1 MHLKRMAVYMPGTS
15 SRRENSTLPGLG
27 KAHPKREDAD
37 PPHRTQERREHPAIW
52 VTAVIDGQ
60 TVSWINDWWGEPT
73 ASTESPAPVTSTPA
87 MADPSPTQPPSS
99 VPESSGSA
107 KGEFVRVGYYN
118 AARQQAEGLT
128 FLANYGGMGSGKWT
142 P

>member
-1 MHLKRMAVYMPGTS
+1 MAVYMPGTS
-15 SRRENSTLPGLG
+15 SRRENSTLPGPG
-27 KAHPKREDAD
+27 KVHPKREDAD
-37 PPHRTQERREHPAIW
+37 PPHRTQERREHPAVW

-73 ASTESPAPVTSTPA
+73 TSTESPAPVTSTPA
-87 MADPSPTQPPSS
+87 MGDPSPTQPPSS
-99 VPESSGSA
+99 VPQSSGSA

-118 AARQQAEGLT
+118 AVRQQAEGLT